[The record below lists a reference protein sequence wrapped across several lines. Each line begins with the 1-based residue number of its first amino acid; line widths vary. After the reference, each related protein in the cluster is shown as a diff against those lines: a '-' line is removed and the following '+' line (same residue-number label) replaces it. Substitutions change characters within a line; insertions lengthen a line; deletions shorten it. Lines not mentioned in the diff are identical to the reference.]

1 VRRGSFLRRLVARP
15 AGAFAAVV
23 LVLLVAAAVVS
34 VFWTPY
40 DPFTAD
46 PFRQWERPSAAH
58 WFGTDGIGRD
68 IASYVLAGSRTTVIV
83 AVGAGLIASA
93 VGIVLT
99 AIGSLT
105 ARWVREGMA
114 VLLDILVA
122 FPTLLTAMLL
132 TAIFGGSLGVVVV
145 SVGLSFGVTIARVAR
160 GEIRR
165 IARSDF
171 VVAARASGVGPG
183 GILLR
188 HLVPNAAPLFTV
200 QLSLA
205 MATAVLAEAG
215 LSYLGYGASS
225 STASWGSLLSDLQ
238 TYIGVHPWSA
248 TWPGAAIAIVVVALS
263 LLGDAVRDAADP
275 RLAGR
280 ATTAGRPGSAPTGDS
295 GTDGGAGGAGGAGA
309 LGKRAPGLDAD
320 GLDAGGLGGTPTPFE
335 VEGARP

>member
-1 VRRGSFLRRLVARP
+1 MTASDRARRRTATRGPGFLQRLVARP
-15 AGAFAAVV
+15 SGAFAVVV
-23 LVLLVAAAVVS
+23 LVLLVVAAIVAT
-34 VFWTPY
+34 FWTPY
-40 DPFTAD
+40 DPFDTD
-46 PFRQWERPSAAH
+46 PFHQWEPPSAAH

-68 IASYVLAGSRTTVIV
+68 IASYVLAGSRTAVFV
-83 AVGAGLIASA
+83 AVGSGVIASV

-99 AIGSLT
+99 AVGSLT

-132 TAIFGGSLGVVVV
+132 TAVLGGSLGVVIV

-165 IARSDF
+165 LARTDY
-171 VVAARASGVGPG
+171 VTAARAAGVGPG
-183 GILLR
+183 GVLFR

-200 QLSLA
+200 QLSLG

-248 TWPGAAIAIVVVALS
+248 TWPGAAIALVVVALS
-263 LLGDAVRDAADP
+263 LLGDAVRDATDP

-280 ATTAGRPGSAPTGDS
+280 SASSDGRHGTTPP
-295 GTDGGAGGAGGAGA
+295 
-309 LGKRAPGLDAD
+309 
-320 GLDAGGLGGTPTPFE
+320 GTP
-335 VEGARP
+335 GARAVASGVPDPAAGPGWPTTEGRG